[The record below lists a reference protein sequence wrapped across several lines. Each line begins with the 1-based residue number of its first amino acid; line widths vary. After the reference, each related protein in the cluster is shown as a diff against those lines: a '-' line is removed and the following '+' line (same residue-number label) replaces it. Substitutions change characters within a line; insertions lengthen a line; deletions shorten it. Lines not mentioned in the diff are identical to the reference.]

1 MCGRRWGGWNGEKV
15 SITESVMEILLYRRI
30 LHRSHLEP
38 ERTHTVDPTDP
49 EASQGRVPC
58 YQSCRGQLVYN

>member
-1 MCGRRWGGWNGEKV
+1 MWQEVGGLEWRESFHHRICDGNLALSKNPA
-15 SITESVMEILLYRRI
+15 SVMR
-30 LHRSHLEP
+30 LEP

-49 EASQGRVPC
+49 EASKGRVPC